1 MKKSVRWIA
10 PVVWSLLIVGGI
22 TAALM
27 LNATAR
33 EVTLDA
39 LQMVFA
45 IVTTPF
51 ILETTVALLFL
62 LSLLA
67 YNRWR
72 LHKDGDGW
80 VYLMTKEED
89 APETGSRGSSTQ
101 RLHSM
106 VLPQKPEPVDE
117 DANEASVIEGYL
129 ELGMAAQALQEL
141 NKASTGGSLSLEN
154 ILLRLRVLAAN
165 LDTRAALDLL
175 HDTARRVPQARV
187 VLADTAGL
195 TAAWMRSH
203 LPTHAAEAALWQ
215 DEAGKMRLAA

>member
-1 MKKSVRWIA
+1 MKKPVRWIA
-10 PVVWSLLIVGGI
+10 PVIVTLLIVGGI
-22 TAALM
+22 VAALM
-27 LNATAR
+27 LSDTAR

-39 LQMVFA
+39 LKLVFT

-51 ILETTVALLFL
+51 ILETTVALTFL
-62 LSLLA
+62 LALLA

-72 LHKDGDGW
+72 LQKDGDGW

-89 APETGSRGSSTQ
+89 PPQIGTRGSTTQ

-106 VLPQKPEPVDE
+106 VLPEKPEPVDE

-129 ELGMAAQALQEL
+129 ELGMAAQALEEL
-141 NKASTGGSLSLEN
+141 NKASAGSSLSLEN
-154 ILLRLRVLAAN
+154 VLLRLRVLAAN

-187 VLADTAGL
+187 VLAETAGL

-203 LPTHAAEAALWQ
+203 LPGHASEAALWQ